1 MSDKNSDVVNRS
13 APANRPTYPPVTPLD
28 LLVVGDGFI
37 TAADYAD
44 ALTHLP
50 GEQAALLA
58 MRGVALAG
66 TKSDHHAAQAIM
78 EVKGPNLVP
87 ASTEMLGAVSGAVVL
102 GLHFA
107 PVGADVIEAG
117 SDLQLIS
124 VARAGLENI
133 DVAAATA
140 QGIGVVP
147 AMGRN
152 AGAVAELQI
161 GLILSE
167 TRNISRADQSIKAG
181 GWRKDFPG
189 SRVEIAHST
198 VGMVGFGHVGK
209 IFSQR
214 VSGFG
219 PKLIAYDPYACAE
232 TLAESGVGKVEKLID
247 VFEQS
252 DFILLLARLSPETSR
267 FIGREQFAA
276 MKPSAYFVN
285 GARSRLVDYDA
296 LYDVLAAG
304 SISGAALDVFD
315 DEPLPADS
323 RWRSLDNVTMT
334 THFGGDTAGTNI
346 TSARMVVGAAAEF
359 AATGRVLTAVNARE
373 LGWT

>member
-1 MSDKNSDVVNRS
+1 MTAAS
-13 APANRPTYPPVTPLD
+13 PTPTDSPILPPVTPLD

-37 TAADYAD
+37 TVDDYAD
-44 ALTHLP
+44 ALGHLP
-50 GEQAALLA
+50 PDRAGRLSL
-58 MRGVALAG
+58 RGVALTG
-66 TKSDHHAAQAIM
+66 NKSEHHAAQAIM
-78 EVKGPNLVP
+78 EVRGPNQVP
-87 ASTEMLGAVSGAVVL
+87 ASPEILAAVAGAAVL

-107 PVGADVIEAG
+107 PVGADVIAAG
-117 SDLQLIS
+117 ADLKLIS

-140 QGIGVVP
+140 RGIGVVP

-152 AGAVAELQI
+152 AGAVAELQM
-161 GLILSE
+161 GLMLSE
-167 TRNISRADQSIKAG
+167 TRNISRADQSIKSG

-198 VGMVGFGHVGK
+198 VGMVGFGHVGRV
-209 IFSQR
+209 FSQR

-219 PKLIAYDPYACAE
+219 PKLIAYDPYASAE
-232 TLAESGVGKVEKLID
+232 SLAESGVTKVDSLID

-252 DFILLLARLSPETSR
+252 DFILVLARLSPETSR

-276 MKPSAYFVN
+276 MKAGAYFIN

-296 LYDVLAAG
+296 LYEVLAAG
-304 SISGAALDVFD
+304 GISGAALDVFD
-315 DEPLPADS
+315 DEPLPPDS
-323 RWRSLDNVTMT
+323 RWRKLDNVTMT

-346 TSARMVVGAAAEF
+346 TSARMVVAAAAEF
-359 AATGRVLTAVNARE
+359 AATGRVFEAVNAKE
-373 LGWT
+373 LGWR

>member
-1 MSDKNSDVVNRS
+1 MT
-13 APANRPTYPPVTPLD
+13 APLD

-37 TAADYAD
+37 TADEYRD

-50 GEQAALLA
+50 AAGASLA
-58 MRGVALAG
+58 LRSVALAG
-66 TKSDHHAAQAIM
+66 TKSEHHAAQAIM
-78 EVKGPNLVP
+78 EVKGPNQVP
-87 ASTEMLGAVSGAVVL
+87 ASPELLDAVKGAVVL

-107 PVGADVIEAG
+107 PVGADVIETG
-117 SDLQLIS
+117 TELKLIS

-133 DVAAATA
+133 DLVAATA
-140 QGIGVVP
+140 RGIAVVP

-161 GLILSE
+161 GMILAE
-167 TRNISRADQSIKAG
+167 TRNIARADASIKSG

-189 SRVEIAHST
+189 ARVEIAHST

-214 VSGFG
+214 ISGFG
-219 PKLIAYDPYACAE
+219 PRLLAFDPYASADA
-232 TLAESGVGKVEKLID
+232 LAESGVEAVADLTEL
-247 VFEQS
+247 FARS
-252 DFILLLARLSPETSR
+252 DFILVQARLSPETNR
-267 FIGREQFAA
+267 FIGAEQFAA
-276 MKPSAYFVN
+276 MNPSAYFVN
-285 GARSRLVDYDA
+285 IARSRLVDYDA

-304 SISGAALDVFD
+304 RISGAALDVFD

-323 RWRSLDNVTMT
+323 RWRALDNVTMT

-359 AATGRVLTAVNARE
+359 AATGRVVKAVNAAE
-373 LGWT
+373 LGWA

>member
-1 MSDKNSDVVNRS
+1 MPDNTS
-13 APANRPTYPPVTPLD
+13 PLD

-37 TAADYAD
+37 PVD
-44 ALTHLP
+44 AYRDAIAHLP
-50 GEQAALLA
+50 SESAARLA
-58 MRGVALAG
+58 LRGVAMAG
-66 TKSDHHAAQAIM
+66 DKSEHHAAQAIM
-78 EVKGPNLVP
+78 EVKGPNLVAP
-87 ASTEMLGAVSGAVVL
+87 SSELLAAVPGAAVL

-117 SDLQLIS
+117 QDLKLIS

-133 DVAAATA
+133 DITAATA
-140 QGIGVVP
+140 RGIGVVP

-161 GLILSE
+161 GLMLSE
-167 TRNISRADQSIKAG
+167 TRNISRADQSIKSG

-209 IFSQR
+209 IFSHR

-219 PKLIAYDPYACAE
+219 PKLIAYDPYASAE
-232 TLAESGVGKVEKLID
+232 LLAESGVSKVDNLID

-252 DFILLLARLSPETSR
+252 DFILVLARLSPETSR
-267 FIGREQFAA
+267 FIGKEQFAA
-276 MKPSAYFVN
+276 MKSSAYFVN

-359 AATGRVLTAVNARE
+359 AATGRALEAVNAKE
-373 LGWT
+373 LGWA

>member
-1 MSDKNSDVVNRS
+1 MRQ
-13 APANRPTYPPVTPLD
+13 PPLD

-37 TAADYAD
+37 PVDAYAD
-44 ALTHLP
+44 ALSRLP
-50 GEQAALLA
+50 SEEAATLA
-58 MRGVALAG
+58 LRGVSMAG
-66 TKSDHHAAQAIM
+66 VKSEHHAAQAVM
-78 EVKGPNLVP
+78 EVKGANGVP
-87 ASTEMLGAVSGAVVL
+87 ASAELLAAVPGAAIL

-107 PVGADVIEAG
+107 PVGADVIAAG
-117 SDLQLIS
+117 TDLKLIS

-140 QGIGVVP
+140 RGIGVVP

-167 TRNISRADQSIKAG
+167 TRNISRADQSIKSG

-209 IFSQR
+209 VFSER

-219 PKLIAYDPYACAE
+219 PKLIAYDPYAS
-232 TLAESGVGKVEKLID
+232 AESLAQSGVSKVENLND

-252 DFILLLARLSPETSR
+252 DFILVLARLSPETSR
-267 FIGREQFAA
+267 FIGAEQFAA
-276 MKPSAYFVN
+276 MKSSAYFIN

-296 LYDVLAAG
+296 LYEVLSAG
-304 SISGAALDVFD
+304 AISGAALDVFD
-315 DEPLPADS
+315 DEPLPVDS
-323 RWRSLDNVTMT
+323 KWRALDNVTMT
-334 THFGGDTAGTNI
+334 THFGGDTTGTNI
-346 TSARMVVGAAAEF
+346 TSARMVVAAAAEF
-359 AATGRVLTAVNARE
+359 AATGKVLKAVNAKE
-373 LGWT
+373 LGWV

>member
-1 MSDKNSDVVNRS
+1 MSDSTS
-13 APANRPTYPPVTPLD
+13 ALD

-37 TAADYAD
+37 PVGAYAD
-44 ALTHLP
+44 ALAHLP
-50 GEQAALLA
+50 SDESAQLAL
-58 MRGVALAG
+58 RGVALTG
-66 TKSDHHAAQAIM
+66 TKSEHHAAQAIM
-78 EVKGPNLVP
+78 EVKGANGVP
-87 ASTEMLGAVSGAVVL
+87 ASPGLLAAVPGAAIL

-117 SDLQLIS
+117 TDLKLIS

-133 DVAAATA
+133 DIAAATA
-140 QGIGVVP
+140 RGIGVVP

-161 GLILSE
+161 GLMLCE
-167 TRNISRADQSIKAG
+167 TRNIARADQSIKTG
-181 GWRKDFPG
+181 GWRKEFPG

-214 VSGFG
+214 VAGFG
-219 PKLIAYDPYACAE
+219 PKLIAYDPYASAE
-232 TLAESGVGKVEKLID
+232 LLAESGVSKVDDLNDI
-247 VFEQS
+247 FEQS
-252 DFILLLARLSPETSR
+252 DFILVLARLSPETSR
-267 FIGREQFAA
+267 FIGREQFAV

-296 LYDVLAAG
+296 LYEVLASGA
-304 SISGAALDVFD
+304 ISGAALDVFD
-315 DEPLPADS
+315 DEPLPLDS
-323 RWRSLDNVTMT
+323 KWRALDNVTMT
-334 THFGGDTAGTNI
+334 THFGGDTTGTNI

-359 AATGRVLTAVNARE
+359 AATGQVLKAVNAKD
-373 LGWT
+373 LGWV